1 MGFNLGG
8 VFKSL
13 VNPATLM
20 QLAMGPAGWASIAM
34 RTMMTAVAQQVIQQ
48 VGQKLGLPSSV
59 INMAQQAF
67 AATSGTGG
75 LGQLNVAQAA
85 SSLAQQFGLS
95 PAQEGQLAREGDDAV
110 SKLVDSM
117 IKKARQG
124 GKEEAS
130 EGEAGANGKGGSRLV
145 ALAKALGT
153 LIDGKMD
160 DIIKKSKELD
170 ADKKNNKGE
179 NQATISA
186 EIQALSQEI
195 SFISNALNNSIKSIG
210 EALTTMARKG

>member
-1 MGFNLGG
+1 MSFLGG
-8 VFKSL
+8 IVKSL

-67 AATSGTGG
+67 SATSGTGG

-130 EGEAGANGKGGSRLV
+130 EAEGGSKGGESRLV
-145 ALAKALGT
+145 ALAKALGA
-153 LIDGKMD
+153 LIDKKMG
-160 DIIKKSKELD
+160 DIIDKSKALD
-170 ADKKNNKGE
+170 ADKANGGKQ
-179 NQATISA
+179 QATISA

>member
-1 MGFNLGG
+1 
-8 VFKSL
+8 
-13 VNPATLM
+13 
-20 QLAMGPAGWASIAM
+20 
-34 RTMMTAVAQQVIQQ
+34 VIQQ
-48 VGQKLGLPSSV
+48 LGQKLGLPSSV

-67 AATSGTGG
+67 SASSGTGG
-75 LGQLNVAQAA
+75 LGQMNISQAA
-85 SSLAQQFGLS
+85 SSLAQQFGLNPS
-95 PAQEGQLAREGDDAV
+95 QEGQLARDADDVV

-130 EGEAGANGKGGSRLV
+130 EGSEASGGGSGSRLV
-145 ALAKALGT
+145 ALAKALGA
-153 LIDGKMD
+153 LIDKKMD

-210 EALTTMARKG
+210 ESLTTMARKG